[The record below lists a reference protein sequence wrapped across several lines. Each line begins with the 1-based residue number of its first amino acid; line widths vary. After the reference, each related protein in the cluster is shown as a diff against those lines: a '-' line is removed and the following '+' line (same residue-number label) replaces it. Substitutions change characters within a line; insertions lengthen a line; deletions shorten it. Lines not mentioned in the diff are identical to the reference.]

1 MNGVTL
7 ADGLHFILELCGIA
21 GLAVWG
27 FRTGDSGLARATL
40 GIGIPFI
47 AATLWGVFRVPNDP
61 GPAVVTIPGWL
72 RLIIELSVLFSSVWA
87 LAAIRQNG
95 LAIAFAAAILLDYAL
110 HYKRILW
117 LLGG

>member
-1 MNGVTL
+1 VNGVTI

-21 GLAVWG
+21 ALAVWG
-27 FRTGDSGLARATL
+27 FRTGDSGLVRAAL
-40 GIGIPFI
+40 GIGVPFI
-47 AATLWGVFRVPNDP
+47 AAILWGVFRVPNDP
-61 GPAVVTIPGWL
+61 GPAVMAVPGWL
-72 RLIIELSVLFSSVWA
+72 RLILELSVLFGAVWA
-87 LAAIRQNG
+87 LAAIQQNS